1 MRPPKFPRPNR
12 LLDAISPCP
21 TESLLRGPTDAAMA
35 AGQQIRYHTLNTETF
50 RNQTHDIV
58 DRLLLDSMADEV
70 FVLQTVRDRLDPKT
84 YEDVKRALEQIAARS
99 RHIGRHLCELADTVD
114 VRPKSTTINLADHI

>member
-1 MRPPKFPRPNR
+1 
-12 LLDAISPCP
+12 
-21 TESLLRGPTDAAMA
+21 MA
-35 AGQQIRYHTLNTETF
+35 AGQKIRYHTLNTETF

>member
-1 MRPPKFPRPNR
+1 
-12 LLDAISPCP
+12 
-21 TESLLRGPTDAAMA
+21 MA
-35 AGQQIRYHTLNTETF
+35 AGQQIRYRTLNTETF
-50 RNQTHDIV
+50 TNKTRDIV

-84 YEDVKRALEQIAARS
+84 YEDVRRALDQIAARS

-114 VRPKSTTINLADHI
+114 VRPKSTTTNLVDHI